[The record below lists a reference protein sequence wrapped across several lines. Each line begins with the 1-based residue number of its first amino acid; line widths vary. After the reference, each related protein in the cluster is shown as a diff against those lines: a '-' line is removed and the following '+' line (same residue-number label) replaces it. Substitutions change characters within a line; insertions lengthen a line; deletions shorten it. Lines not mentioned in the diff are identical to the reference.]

1 MIHVTDEKTLLGI
14 AELRKEIPQ
23 LTKDLKIKTVIV
35 MRRGKPVGV
44 LQDYEEY
51 EEKEKLIE
59 EFEDLVL
66 GHLAMERLKN
76 SKPSD
81 YLSEKEVLKRLK
93 IKL

>member
-1 MIHVTDEKTLLGI
+1 MIHITDDKTLLGI

-23 LTKDLKIKTVIV
+23 LTKNLKMKTIIV

-44 LQDYEEY
+44 LEDYAEY
-51 EEKEKLIE
+51 KEKERLLE

-66 GHLAMERLKN
+66 GHIAKERWEN
-76 SKPSD
+76 SKPED
-81 YLSEKEVLKRLK
+81 YLTEKEVLKRLK